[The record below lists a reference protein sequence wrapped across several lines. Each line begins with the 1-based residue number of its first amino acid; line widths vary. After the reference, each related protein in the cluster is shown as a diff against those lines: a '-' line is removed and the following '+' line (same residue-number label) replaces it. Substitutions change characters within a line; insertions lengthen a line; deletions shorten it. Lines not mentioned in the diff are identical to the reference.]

1 MKNSYTVADY
11 LLDRLAQIGIHHL
24 FGVPGDYNLQFLDH
38 VISHPQI
45 DWIGCANELNAS
57 YAADGYARCK
67 PASAMLTTFGVGE
80 LSAINGIAGAYA
92 EYLPIIHIIGA
103 PVLQFQR
110 DGLLLHHSLGD
121 GDFEHFSRMA
131 KEVSVAQACLT
142 PSNAESEIDRLITI
156 ALSEHRPVHLV
167 IPCDVAI
174 LPLVSKPA
182 PLVLP
187 TSVLSNTS
195 LKMFIESAR
204 KKLTGTKKVSV
215 LAGCLAERLNVQ
227 PLLQQ
232 WMDEVALPHSALLFG
247 KGVFNENHSN
257 YAGTYI
263 GAASEAEIK
272 NLIENVDVTINIGV
286 LFIDTA
292 TAGFSHKLPTEN
304 CISIHPN
311 EARVGHQV
319 FTQIPMEDAI
329 KALHQLTLSLAQ
341 QWPLPIINPPSL
353 SPPLSQTS
361 KSKLDQRSFWHEIQ
375 KFIRPNDILFT
386 DQGTSCFGAAEL
398 ILPENCKFVIQS
410 LWASVGFSLAATFGA
425 QLAEPN
431 RRVILL
437 IGDGAAQFTVQEL
450 GTMLRNGLKPIIFL
464 MNNQGYTVE
473 RAIHGPEQVYNDITA
488 WDWTLL
494 FKAFANQ
501 YPAFVRR
508 ITETEQLKCALEEV
522 TNCNQLAFIEVIL
535 PKMDT
540 PKILNDISIA
550 LKNNM
555 VEQR

>member
-1 MKNSYTVADY
+1 MNKNYTVADY
-11 LLDRLAQIGIHHL
+11 LLDRLAQIGIRHL

-38 VISHPQI
+38 VVDHPLI

-67 PASAMLTTFGVGE
+67 PAAALLTTFGVGE

-92 EYLPIIHIIGA
+92 EHLTIIHIVGA
-103 PVLQFQR
+103 PVLKSQQA
-110 DGLLLHHSLGD
+110 GLLLHHSLGD
-121 GDFEHFSRMA
+121 GDFEHFTRMA

-142 PSNAESEIDRLITI
+142 PDNAESEIDRLIII

-182 PLVLP
+182 PLLLP
-187 TSVLSNTS
+187 QSILSTAS

-204 KKLTGTKKVSV
+204 KELVNAKKVSV
-215 LAGCLAERLNVQ
+215 LAGYLAERFNVQ
-227 PLLQQ
+227 PLLKH
-232 WMDEVALPHSALLFG
+232 WMDEVPFPHSALFFG
-247 KGVFNENHSN
+247 KGVFNESHSN
-257 YAGTYI
+257 YVGTYI
-263 GAASEAEIK
+263 GAASEPEIQR
-272 NLIENVDVTINIGV
+272 LIEDADITINVGV
-286 LFIDTA
+286 QFLDTA
-292 TAGFSHKLPTEN
+292 TAGFSHQLPIEN
-304 CISIHPN
+304 CIFIHPN
-311 EARVGHQV
+311 EAKVGHQV
-319 FTQIPMEDAI
+319 FTQIPMQEAI

-341 QWPLPIINPPSL
+341 QWKLPIINQ
-353 SPPLSQTS
+353 SPLPNVSQS
-361 KSKLDQRSFWHEIQ
+361 EISQRYFWYEIQ

-398 ILPENCKFVIQS
+398 TLPENCQFVVQS
-410 LWASVGFSLAATFGA
+410 LWASVGFSLAATLGA

-437 IGDGAAQFTVQEL
+437 IGDGSAQFTVQEL

-464 MNNQGYTVE
+464 INNQGYTVE
-473 RAIHGPEQVYNDITA
+473 RAIHGPEQPYNDITL

-494 FKAFANQ
+494 FKALANKH
-501 YPAFVRR
+501 PAFVRH
-508 ITETEQLKCALEEV
+508 ITEPEQLKCALQDV
-522 TNCNQLAFIEVIL
+522 VNCGQLAFIEVVL

-540 PKILNDISIA
+540 PKILDAISMA
-550 LKNNM
+550 LKKNNT
-555 VEQR
+555 EK